1 MKVSRSFIAIT
12 VAFSL
17 AMLPS
22 AIAVDKTSARSAG
35 PTPTTVVNT
44 ILSGAGI
51 PSKTLGINGDFYI
64 DTKNLN
70 LYGPKSK
77 GGWKVSTSLR
87 ANEVPVIANVIGE
100 PGAMGQTGAKGA
112 TGATGALGET
122 GLQGLQGPQGL
133 QGVQG
138 VQGTKGDN
146 GINGST
152 GATGTQGVQGTKGD
166 NGTNGAQGIQGLQGL
181 TGAAGTNGLTGAQ
194 GLPGLQG
201 ATGVTGNVGATGAT
215 GGQGVKGD
223 TGLTGAT
230 GGQGSQGATGGQG
243 AKGDTGL
250 TGAQGLPGL
259 QGSTGVTGNVGATG
273 ATGGQGSQGA
283 KGDTGLNGSTG
294 GQGSQGATGGQG
306 AKGDTG
312 LTGSTGSQGEAGI
325 SVSKFVILPL
335 TTFGTGS
342 AGNSATNAFFTTSS
356 SGSYTFEILLSGII
370 GVSNPMK
377 LYAEIVTGNET
388 IGSQFAVAS
397 DAITA
402 VNGVSGRQY
411 GFRIIGAVAN
421 VNSGITYSIRIG
433 INDASASIDI
443 TFMGRALVNK
453 VGSIG

>member
-77 GGWKVSTSLR
+77 GVWKVSTSLR
-87 ANEVPVIANVIGE
+87 ANEIPVVANVIGE

-112 TGATGALGET
+112 TGATGTRGET
-122 GLQGLQGPQGL
+122 GLQGLQGL
-133 QGVQG
+133 QGVEG

-201 ATGVTGNVGATGAT
+201 ATGVTGNAGATGATGAT

-250 TGAQGLPGL
+250 TG
-259 QGSTGVTGNVGATG
+259 
-273 ATGGQGSQGA
+273 
-283 KGDTGLNGSTG
+283 STG

-312 LTGSTGSQGEAGI
+312 LTGAAGSSTTT
-325 SVSKFVILPL
+325 VSYFVDL
-335 TTFGTGS
+335 GTWTL
-342 AGNSATNAFFTTSS
+342 ATNQNLGSS
-356 SGSYTFEILLSGII
+356 DSSGFITLDAGSYTFNISVDGTFAPEASEAMFIGMQVIGSSGSVDYQVFVSDTKAFINGVGRRHLQFFII
-370 GVSNPMK
+370 GK
-377 LYAEIVTGNET
+377 IVTD
-388 IGSQFAVAS
+388 VAS
-397 DAITA
+397 TLKLRAIDQFGAT
-402 VNGVSGRQY
+402 SGSMLN
-411 GFRIIGAVAN
+411 FK
-421 VNSGITYSIRIG
+421 
-433 INDASASIDI
+433 
-443 TFMGRALVNK
+443 GRALVNK